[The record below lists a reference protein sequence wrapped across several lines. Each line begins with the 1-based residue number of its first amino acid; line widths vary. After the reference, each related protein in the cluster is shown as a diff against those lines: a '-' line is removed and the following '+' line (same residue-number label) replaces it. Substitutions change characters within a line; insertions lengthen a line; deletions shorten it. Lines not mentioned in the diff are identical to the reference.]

1 MSPTFSDLG
10 VPGRICDALERR
22 GITEPFEIQAAT
34 IADAM
39 SGRDVC
45 GRAPTGSGKT
55 LAFGIPLVADVE
67 RAAPRE
73 PHALVLAPTREL
85 AEQIS
90 TELRSFAG
98 NVSIGVVYGGVGY
111 GPQLSALR
119 KGVDILVACPGRLE
133 DLIEQ
138 GALSLANVD
147 RVVLDEAD
155 RMADM
160 GFMPAVRRL
169 LDQTD
174 PDRQTVLFSATL
186 DGDVAR
192 LTRDYQRDPVNHE
205 VGEETPDITT
215 ASHVFWNTTQ
225 ADRRE
230 ITAEAVGAAWPAII
244 FCRTRHGSDRL
255 ARQLS
260 REGLKTAAIHG
271 GRSQAQRT
279 RALADFSKGRVHALV
294 ATDVAAR
301 GIHVDGVASVIH
313 FDPPE
318 DHKAYVHRSGRTAR
332 AGETGVVI
340 SLIQPNQVRDM
351 KRIQRQ
357 IGLDEPC
364 TDPDA
369 AVLRHLSPVPVRNVR
384 DVGTERNGSDRKGN
398 RDGRSTGGTGRG
410 KGQNHR
416 SGSGAAGRSHN
427 GSGGNRS
434 GNKNRNRR
442 RGAASTNGSGGSNQK
457 PGFRNGAAG
466 NNRNGSENGSSSAKG
481 SGGNSGKP
489 SSTRAGSGRGSG
501 GNAGK
506 PGNKKGSGGDKRGR
520 HPADTSNGGNRKAR
534 RAHLQR
540 TSG

>member
-10 VPGRICDALERR
+10 VPDRICEALERR
-22 GITEPFEIQAAT
+22 GITEPFEIQATT

-39 SGRDVC
+39 AGRDVC

-55 LAFGIPLVADVE
+55 LAFGIPLVAGVE
-67 RAAPRE
+67 KAKPRQ
-73 PHALVLAPTREL
+73 PRALVLAPTREL

-90 TELRSFAG
+90 TELRTFAG
-98 NVSIGVVYGGVGY
+98 KVKIGVVYGGVGY
-111 GPQLSALR
+111 GPQLNALR
-119 KGVDILVACPGRLE
+119 NGVDILVACPGRLE

-138 GALSLANVD
+138 GALSLSHVD

-169 LDQTD
+169 LDQTN

-186 DGDVAR
+186 DGDVAK
-192 LTRDYQRDPVNHE
+192 LTRDYQQDPVNHE
-205 VGEETPDITT
+205 VGEETPDITA
-215 ASHVFWNTTQ
+215 ASHVFWKAAQ

-260 REGLKTAAIHG
+260 KEGLKTAAIHG

-279 RALADFSKGRVHALV
+279 RALADFSNGRVHALV

-332 AGETGVVI
+332 AGESGVVI
-340 SLIQPNQVRDM
+340 SLVQPNQMKDM
-351 KRIQRQ
+351 KRMQRQ
-357 IGLDEPC
+357 IGLDEPFLE
-364 TDPDA
+364 PDS
-369 AVLRHLSPVPVRNVR
+369 AVLRRLSPVPVKTLEYSRTGSTGEVR
-384 DVGTERNGSDRKGN
+384 SRSGES
-398 RDGRSTGGTGRG
+398 RDGRS
-410 KGQNHR
+410 Q
-416 SGSGAAGRSHN
+416 
-427 GSGGNRS
+427 NRS
-434 GNKNRNRR
+434 GKNKAHRSRNGGSAGRNQQRR
-442 RGAASTNGSGGSNQK
+442 NDTGSGNNSGGSNRS
-457 PGFRNGAAG
+457 GSEGGNRNSGGSNRSGSEGGNRKSGARNASG
-466 NNRNGSENGSSSAKG
+466 SGSRNGSGNRNSSGAGSSGSAGKPGRAGNGKG
-481 SGGNSGKP
+481 SGGN
-489 SSTRAGSGRGSG
+489 
-501 GNAGK
+501 
-506 PGNKKGSGGDKRGR
+506 KRGR
-520 HPADTSNGGNRKAR
+520 HAANPANGGNRKAR

>member
-10 VPGRICDALERR
+10 VPGRICEALERR

-55 LAFGIPLVADVE
+55 LAFGIPLVADVQ

-73 PHALVLAPTREL
+73 PRALVLAPTREL

-98 NVSIGVVYGGVGY
+98 KVSIGVVYGGVGY
-111 GPQLSALR
+111 GPQLNALR
-119 KGVDILVACPGRLE
+119 RGVDILVACPGRLE

-138 GALSLANVD
+138 GALSLASVD

-169 LDQTD
+169 LDQTN

-192 LTRDYQRDPVNHE
+192 LTRDYQRDPVGHE

-215 ASHVFWNTTQ
+215 ASHVFWNATQ

-230 ITAEAVGAAWPAII
+230 ITADAVGAAWPAII

-279 RALADFSKGRVHALV
+279 RALADFARGRVHALV

-332 AGETGVVI
+332 AGETGVVV
-340 SLIQPNQVRDM
+340 SLVQPNQVRDT
-351 KRIQRQ
+351 KRMQRQ
-357 IGLDEPC
+357 IGLDEPL
-364 TDPDA
+364 TEPDA
-369 AVLRHLSPVPVRNVR
+369 AVLRHLSPVPARNVR
-384 DVGTERNGSDRKGN
+384 DVVTEGN
-398 RDGRSTGGTGRG
+398 SSAGEGNGRSSDTAGRG
-410 KGQNHR
+410 RGQGHR
-416 SGSGAAGRSHN
+416 SGNGSAGRSHN
-427 GSGGNRS
+427 GSGNNRSGNNGSGNNRS
-434 GNKNRNRR
+434 GNKSRNRR
-442 RGAASTNGSGGSNQK
+442 RGSN
-457 PGFRNGAAG
+457 
-466 NNRNGSENGSSSAKG
+466 
-481 SGGNSGKP
+481 
-489 SSTRAGSGRGSG
+489 

-506 PGNKKGSGGDKRGR
+506 PGNKKGSGGNKRGR
-520 HPADTSNGGNRKAR
+520 HPADSSNGGNRKAR

-540 TSG
+540 TRG